1 MDPSAHIK
9 PSENCSHMRTLYQSL
24 SAQLLLFL
32 DPEKLSEI
40 NKRNM
45 SEINK
50 RNMIYKL
57 NKEKKHE
64 ITHTKNVRFN

>member
-1 MDPSAHIK
+1 
-9 PSENCSHMRTLYQSL
+9 MRTLYQSL

-45 SEINK
+45 
-50 RNMIYKL
+50 IYKL